1 MKLAKMCHTIALL
14 SVLFGLAFVAIDTRG
29 QSDAPPPPHPPGG
42 NIFFERMGPG
52 PLAPDALGFV
62 RFAAGLGGK
71 TVTGIPFTATLST
84 QTTQTL
90 ADGNRIQRTI
100 TGTIAR
106 DSQGRTRRD
115 MTLPAIGSWTTS
127 NQAAPHVI
135 FINDTVDGTQ
145 YILDPN
151 HKIAHQVRLFIR
163 GRQAMRENQA
173 GAPPQ
178 GQHGN
183 VTTTDLGTRTI
194 NGVEAEGTRYTRT
207 IPAGQIG
214 NEKAIAITT
223 ERWYSPD
230 LQMVVMTKR
239 TDPIRGDSIRQLT
252 DIQRGEPDRT
262 LFQVPA
268 DYTLQKGRVARM
280 IIGRAPQTPPAPP
293 AAGAPEPP
301 APPQD

>member
-1 MKLAKMCHTIALL
+1 M
-14 SVLFGLAFVAIDTRG
+14 
-29 QSDAPPPPHPPGG
+29 
-42 NIFFERMGPG
+42 
-52 PLAPDALGFV
+52 
-62 RFAAGLGGK
+62 
-71 TVTGIPFTATLST
+71 
-84 QTTQTL
+84 
-90 ADGNRIQRTI
+90 
-100 TGTIAR
+100 
-106 DSQGRTRRD
+106 
-115 MTLPAIGSWTTS
+115 
-127 NQAAPHVI
+127 
-135 FINDTVDGTQ
+135 
-145 YILDPN
+145 
-151 HKIAHQVRLFIR
+151 
-163 GRQAMRENQA
+163 
-173 GAPPQ
+173 
-178 GQHGN
+178 
-183 VTTTDLGTRTI
+183 TTTDLGTRTI